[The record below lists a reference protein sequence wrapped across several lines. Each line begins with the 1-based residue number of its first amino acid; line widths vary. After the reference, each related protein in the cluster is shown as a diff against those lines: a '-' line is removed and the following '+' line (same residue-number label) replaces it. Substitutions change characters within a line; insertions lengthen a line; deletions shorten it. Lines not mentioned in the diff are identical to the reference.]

1 MNDNKFSEDLPIKEL
16 MKAYL
21 GIDINGKPVD
31 AILNKM
37 AEIIDDESANLRPT
51 TGPFAYQRMK
61 TKFNYLI
68 RELCDFYSMND
79 FDTKVKLKAFWDLVG
94 ALRKERLGN

>member
-21 GIDINGKPVD
+21 GIDIKGKSLD

-37 AEIIDDESANLRPT
+37 AEIIDEESANLRPT

-68 RELCDFYSMND
+68 RELCDFYSIND
-79 FDTKVKLKAFWDLVG
+79 NDAKDKREYFWNLLGKL
-94 ALRKERLGN
+94 RSER

>member
-1 MNDNKFSEDLPIKEL
+1 
-16 MKAYL
+16 MKSYL
-21 GIDINGKPVD
+21 GIDINGKSLD

-37 AEIIDDESANLRPT
+37 AAIIDSESANLRPT

-68 RELCDFYSMND
+68 GELCDFYRMND
-79 FDTKVKLKAFWDLVG
+79 NDSKDKREYFWDLVG
-94 ALRKERLGN
+94 KLRSER

>member
-1 MNDNKFSEDLPIKEL
+1 MNGNKFSEDLPIKDL
-16 MKAYL
+16 MKSYL
-21 GIDINGKPVD
+21 GIDINGKSLD

-37 AEIIDDESANLRPT
+37 AAIIDSESANLRPT

-68 RELCDFYSMND
+68 GELCNVYSMND
-79 FDTKVKLKAFWDLVG
+79 NDSKDKLKSFWDIVG
-94 ALRKERLGN
+94 ELRKERLGN